1 MQGRLLYRK
10 HFSEKRTG
18 LVSICPSQS
27 AGVTIGCHPFE
38 GPANDRMELKTVQ
51 LSDMF
56 CFDATWSNIRPQIR
70 FLKNADAWNAENN
83 SGDGIKHEPLPPH
96 ASFSAASWFHL
107 AGLCVKERFCEWLPS
122 AKTVGFRCA
131 RGQIACPAKQIGY
144 RVLLHTSGSC
154 RPKRARTSQEKKL
167 YLSFAQTKWCI
178 PTAESSRPVNIVFA
192 MKGRLLHR
200 KHFSEKRKGL
210 VSMCPS

>member
-1 MQGRLLYRK
+1 
-10 HFSEKRTG
+10 
-18 LVSICPSQS
+18 
-27 AGVTIGCHPFE
+27 
-38 GPANDRMELKTVQ
+38 
-51 LSDMF
+51 MF
-56 CFDATWSNIRPQIR
+56 CFDTTWSNMQPQTR
-70 FLKNADAWNAENN
+70 RLSRSCLLMSFADFCKMQMCKMLKTIVLTESKN
-83 SGDGIKHEPLPPH
+83 EPLPPY
-96 ASFSAASWFHL
+96 ASFSATSWFHL

-131 RGQIACPAKQIGY
+131 RVQIACPAKQIGY

-154 RPKRARTSQEKKL
+154 RPKRARISHKNKASKL
-167 YLSFAQTKWCI
+167 SSAQTTWCI

>member
-1 MQGRLLYRK
+1 MIGWNWRQCSCQTCFVLTQHDPTYGRKFDFWKMQMCK
-10 HFSEKRTG
+10 
-18 LVSICPSQS
+18 
-27 AGVTIGCHPFE
+27 
-38 GPANDRMELKTVQ
+38 MLKTIV
-51 LSDMF
+51 LTES
-56 CFDATWSNIRPQIR
+56 
-70 FLKNADAWNAENN
+70 KN
-83 SGDGIKHEPLPPH
+83 EPLPPY
-96 ASFSAASWFHL
+96 ASFSATSWFHL

-200 KHFSEKRKGL
+200 KHFSGKRRGL
-210 VSMCPS
+210 VSICPS